1 MLVEDFIQKTNLY
14 KKKYGENTI
23 VLMQVGAFF
32 EVYGIKYKD
41 KLVGSDITKY
51 ANLCD
56 LSVADKHCKASL
68 KAVIGTATKGDVYM
82 AGFRDYMLDKYIK
95 RLQENNYTVVIYEQ
109 DPDVPTI
116 RNRTAIY
123 SPGTYFDKETQEIS
137 NNIMCIWI
145 LVYKNKMI
153 FGLSNL
159 NIFTGTLNIFEYESS
174 FTKYTNNLDEIERFV
189 SIYMPKETLI
199 IYNCEE
205 NYVNNIIKQV
215 QLTDHCISKIDVNNP
230 GLNKE
235 KVINCQKQT
244 YQDSILKKYFPNW
257 DSDYRNMSCTTNS
270 LCYLLEYMC
279 EHNPN
284 LVNKI
289 KEPIYD
295 NCSKKLLLKNH
306 SLKQLNM
313 IGDKNGNKT
322 SSVIKFMNKCV
333 SPMGK
338 RLLYSKLTTP
348 TQDIEYLENEYNLCD
363 YIKKNTDTI
372 ESIRDNLGE
381 LKDLEKLTRK
391 IVLKTVTPS
400 DIIQLYN
407 SLKIIH
413 KICDILFKDKVLYS
427 YLEKKEYSDSINDL
441 DDVSLFID
449 RYFDMD
455 MSESITKLPIDNNII
470 KKGIDKNYDKQV
482 DCWEKSQ
489 VLFDEVRLYLN
500 DKIAVSEKKYKT
512 DYVKKHQTDKSG
524 VSLISTKRRIEL
536 LKKNI
541 DKKKTL
547 NDIIFDFTKLTF
559 NKSTASNWTI
569 NSHEIDKVCSEVTDS
584 KDRMIEEVNRVYNEW
599 LAKCLDFIP
608 LLDKISGLA
617 GLIDFIFC
625 KAWLANKYNYC
636 RPVIKEKESSYL
648 DIKGLRHC
656 LIEHILQDELYVDND
671 ISFNSSELGILL
683 YGTNAVGKSSFIK
696 SIGITVILAQAGFFV
711 PCREMTYSPYEHI
724 FTRILGNDDLF
735 KGLSTFAVEMSELN
749 NILKVATNKS
759 LILGDELC
767 SGTETNS
774 AIAIFVAGI
783 ETLYN
788 KSSNFIFATHFH
800 EIVSYNE
807 ITEKKK
813 LSLKHM
819 AVSYNYEND
828 TLVYN
833 RKLASGPG
841 KSMYGLEVCKALH
854 LPKSFLT
861 RAHELRNK
869 YDPNSNMVLQQKP
882 SRYNSKKIIGF
893 CEKCKTQK
901 AEDTHHLQYQSNADN
916 NGYID
921 TFHKNHSGNLIA
933 LCKDCHKNIHKETT
947 KGHVRRKTL
956 DGRNILEEI

>member
-23 VLMQVGAFF
+23 LLMQVGAFF
-32 EVYGIKYKD
+32 EVYGIKYMD
-41 KLVGSDITKY
+41 KLVGSDLTKFT
-51 ANLCD
+51 NLCD
-56 LSVADKHCKASL
+56 LSIANKHCKASL
-68 KAVIGTATKGDVYM
+68 KDIIGKSVKGDVYM

-95 RLQENNYTVVIYEQ
+95 RLQDNNYTVVIYEQ
-109 DPDVPTI
+109 EPDVPTI
-116 RNRTAIY
+116 RKRTGIY
-123 SPGTYFDKETQEIS
+123 SPGTYFDKESQEIS
-137 NNIMCIWI
+137 NNILCIWI
-145 LVYKNKMI
+145 IVYKNKMI

-159 NIFTGTLNIFEYESS
+159 NIFTGTLNIFEHESS
-174 FTKYTNNLDEIERFV
+174 FTKYSNNLDEIERFV
-189 SIYMPKETLI
+189 SIYMPRQTLI

-205 NYVNNIIKQV
+205 NVVNNVIKQV
-215 QLTDHCISKIDVNNP
+215 QLSDSCVSRIDINNP
-230 GLNKE
+230 ALNKE

-244 YQDSILKKYFPNW
+244 YQVTILKKYFPKW
-257 DSDYRNMSCTTNS
+257 DSDYRNMSCVTNS
-270 LCYLLEYMC
+270 LCYLLEYVC
-279 EHNPN
+279 EHNPD

-295 NCSKKLLLKNH
+295 NCSNKLLLKNH
-306 SLKQLNM
+306 SLKQLN
-313 IGDKNGNKT
+313 ILGDTNGNKT
-322 SSVIKFMNKCV
+322 SSVLKFMNKCI

-338 RLLYSKLTTP
+338 RLLHSKLTTP
-348 TQDIEYLENEYNLCD
+348 TQDIEYLEDEYNLCD
-363 YIKKNTDTI
+363 YIKNTDMI
-372 ESIRDNLGE
+372 SSIRDLLVE

-391 IVLKTVTPS
+391 IVLKTVTPC
-400 DIIQLYN
+400 DIIQLYYSIQILN
-407 SLKIIH
+407 
-413 KICDILFKDKVLYS
+413 KICEILFKDKVLFT
-427 YLEKKEYSDSINDL
+427 YLEKNEYSDIISDL
-441 DDVSLFID
+441 EEVSSFID
-449 RYFDMD
+449 KYFDME

-470 KKGIDKNYDKQV
+470 KNGIDKNYDEQV

-489 VLFDEVRLYLN
+489 ILFNEVRLYLN
-500 DKIAVSEKKYKT
+500 DKIAISEKKYKT
-512 DYVKKHQTDKSG
+512 DYVKKYQTEKSG
-524 VSLISTKRRIEL
+524 ISLISTKRRIEL

-547 NDIIFDFTKLTF
+547 NDSTFDFTKLTF

-584 KDRMIEEVNRVYNEW
+584 KDRMIFEVNRVYNEW
-599 LAKCLDFIP
+599 LDKCLDYIP

-625 KAWLANKYNYC
+625 KAWLANKYNYT

-656 LIEHILQDELYVDND
+656 LIEHLLQDELYVDND
-671 ISFNSSELGILL
+671 ISFNSSQLGILL

-711 PCREMTYSPYEHI
+711 PCKEMTYSPYEHI

-749 NILKVATNKS
+749 NILNVATNKS

-767 SGTETNS
+767 SGTETSS
-774 AIAIFVAGI
+774 AISIFVAGI
-783 ETLYN
+783 EDLYN

-800 EIVSYNE
+800 EIVNYDE
-807 ITEKKK
+807 ITEKSK
-813 LSLKHM
+813 LTLKHM
-819 AVSYNYEND
+819 AVSYNYAND

-833 RKLASGPG
+833 RKLADGPG

-854 LPKSFLT
+854 LPDKFLT

-869 YDPNSNMVLQQKP
+869 YEPDNNIILDQKQ
-882 SRYNSKKIIGF
+882 SRYNSKKILGL
-893 CEKCKTQK
+893 CEKCKIKK
-901 AEDTHHLQYQSNADN
+901 AEDTHHLQSQSNADA

-921 TFHKNHSGNLIA
+921 SFHKNHAGNLMA
-933 LCKDCHKNIHKETT
+933 LCKDCHKNIHKETS
-947 KGHVRRKTL
+947 KGHVRRKAL
-956 DGRNILEEI
+956 DGTIILEEV

>member
-1 MLVEDFIQKTNLY
+1 M
-14 KKKYGENTI
+14 
-23 VLMQVGAFF
+23 
-32 EVYGIKYKD
+32 
-41 KLVGSDITKY
+41 
-51 ANLCD
+51 
-56 LSVADKHCKASL
+56 
-68 KAVIGTATKGDVYM
+68 
-82 AGFRDYMLDKYIK
+82 
-95 RLQENNYTVVIYEQ
+95 
-109 DPDVPTI
+109 
-116 RNRTAIY
+116 
-123 SPGTYFDKETQEIS
+123 
-137 NNIMCIWI
+137 
-145 LVYKNKMI
+145 
-153 FGLSNL
+153 
-159 NIFTGTLNIFEYESS
+159 
-174 FTKYTNNLDEIERFV
+174 
-189 SIYMPKETLI
+189 
-199 IYNCEE
+199 
-205 NYVNNIIKQV
+205 
-215 QLTDHCISKIDVNNP
+215 
-230 GLNKE
+230 
-235 KVINCQKQT
+235 
-244 YQDSILKKYFPNW
+244 
-257 DSDYRNMSCTTNS
+257 
-270 LCYLLEYMC
+270 
-279 EHNPN
+279 
-284 LVNKI
+284 
-289 KEPIYD
+289 
-295 NCSKKLLLKNH
+295 
-306 SLKQLNM
+306 
-313 IGDKNGNKT
+313 
-322 SSVIKFMNKCV
+322 
-333 SPMGK
+333 
-338 RLLYSKLTTP
+338 
-348 TQDIEYLENEYNLCD
+348 
-363 YIKKNTDTI
+363 
-372 ESIRDNLGE
+372 
-381 LKDLEKLTRK
+381 
-391 IVLKTVTPS
+391 
-400 DIIQLYN
+400 
-407 SLKIIH
+407 
-413 KICDILFKDKVLYS
+413 LYS